1 MKGNEILPND
11 TSTIQYI
18 ESNLAHLQQRPCHFT
33 CGIYMIC
40 EEGNSVISTGAQR
53 HTLGKQGELILLT
66 GSLLQVMEAS
76 PDFKVRI
83 LIFPK
88 DVFLKAMLPIDT
100 PYFNYTHEHPCYH
113 HTQDERSQKT
123 WQEIRLWMDMARML
137 FTTKM
142 PQFRAQQEYNYLQS
156 LLMWLF
162 NTIPDKLEV
171 NKKHSRKQILCHRFM
186 QLVREYGTREH
197 QIPFYVEKL
206 CITSRYL
213 HKITMDYLDGK
224 TPKDVIDE
232 QLIAE
237 IKVLLNNPHLS
248 ITEIADQLRFADQSY
263 LSRFFKKKTGISPK
277 EFRLRNL

>member
-1 MKGNEILPND
+1 
-11 TSTIQYI
+11 
-18 ESNLAHLQQRPCHFT
+18 
-33 CGIYMIC
+33 
-40 EEGNSVISTGAQR
+40 
-53 HTLGKQGELILLT
+53 
-66 GSLLQVMEAS
+66 
-76 PDFKVRI
+76 
-83 LIFPK
+83 
-88 DVFLKAMLPIDT
+88 
-100 PYFNYTHEHPCYH
+100 
-113 HTQDERSQKT
+113 
-123 WQEIRLWMDMARML
+123 MDMARML

-171 NKKHSRKQILCHRFM
+171 NKKYSRKQILCHRFM